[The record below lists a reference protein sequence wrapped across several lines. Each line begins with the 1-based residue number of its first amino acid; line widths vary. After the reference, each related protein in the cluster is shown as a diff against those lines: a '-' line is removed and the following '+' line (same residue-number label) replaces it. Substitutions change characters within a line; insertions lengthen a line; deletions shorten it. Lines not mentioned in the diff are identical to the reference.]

1 MSPGWD
7 AAALHGVEKDFN
19 VSCLCCCLP
28 FVLGGIT
35 ADIDR
40 EDWTFAPESRIT
52 VIRNHRRGI
61 LWIEPSPAMGE
72 GLEGGTRDGRRPS
85 GAVSVPGPKAADLV
99 SGERT
104 QVSSAGLRGWS
115 QQWQRCL
122 DGPSKETPPGG
133 LPSGIAHGHDEQKAK
148 QHRKA
153 WKQQMRTA
161 TSQTA

>member
-19 VSCLCCCLP
+19 VSWLCCCLP

-40 EDWTFAPESRIT
+40 EDWTFAPESRIA

-72 GLEGGTRDGRRPS
+72 GLEGGSKGWPEAKRCGQRSRPE
-85 GAVSVPGPKAADLV
+85 G
-99 SGERT
+99 
-104 QVSSAGLRGWS
+104 
-115 QQWQRCL
+115 C
-122 DGPSKETPPGG
+122 GPSE
-133 LPSGIAHGHDEQKAK
+133 
-148 QHRKA
+148 R
-153 WKQQMRTA
+153 
-161 TSQTA
+161 